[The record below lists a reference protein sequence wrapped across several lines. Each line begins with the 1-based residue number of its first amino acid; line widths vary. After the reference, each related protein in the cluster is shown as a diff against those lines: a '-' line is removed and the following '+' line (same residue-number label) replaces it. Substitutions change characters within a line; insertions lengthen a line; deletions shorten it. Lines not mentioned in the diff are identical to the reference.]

1 MSDDDQYR
9 PDGVRLQKVMAA
21 AGVGSRRACEELI
34 ARGKVRV
41 NGKRVT
47 QLGLRIDPT
56 SAIIHVRGQRIF
68 LDDKHLTVV
77 LHKPVGVVSTMS
89 DPEGRPCLA
98 DYVTEYE
105 TRLFH
110 VGRLDTD
117 TSGLIVMTNDG
128 ELANRL
134 AHPRWEVPKTY
145 VATVSGEV
153 PRGLGQKLK
162 SGIQLEDGLVS
173 VDNFVVKAVNQDR
186 SVVELTLHSGKN
198 RVVRRML
205 DEVGHPVQS
214 LVRTRF
220 GTLFLGHMRPGT
232 VRRLENEQLAQ
243 LMRMVE
249 L

>member
-1 MSDDDQYR
+1 
-9 PDGVRLQKVMAA
+9 MAA